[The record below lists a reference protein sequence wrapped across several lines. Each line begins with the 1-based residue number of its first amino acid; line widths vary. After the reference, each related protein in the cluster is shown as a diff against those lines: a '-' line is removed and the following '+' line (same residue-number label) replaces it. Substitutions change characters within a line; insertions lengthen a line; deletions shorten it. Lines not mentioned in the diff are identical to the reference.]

1 MAGGGPLLGGDRQ
14 LASEMRER
22 MRELQDLRQQL
33 ARQGKGG
40 ELTKELD
47 KAIQEL
53 ARMMNQSFGDDNA
66 TAQRLKAE
74 VIEPLRNIELELSKR
89 LQAKLGKGNLRLADE
104 GAAPE
109 RYRKL
114 VDEYYKKL
122 SQKNSFVPEK

>member
-1 MAGGGPLLGGDRQ
+1 MQ
-14 LASEMRER
+14 K
-22 MRELQDLRQQL
+22 LQNQQ
-33 ARQGKGG
+33 
-40 ELTKELD
+40 
-47 KAIQEL
+47 
-53 ARMMNQSFGDDNA
+53 FGDDQQ

-74 VIEPLRNIELELSKR
+74 VIEPLRSIELELSKR

-122 SQKNSFVPEK
+122 SQRNSLVP

>member
-1 MAGGGPLLGGDRQ
+1 MPMGGDRQ
-14 LASEMRER
+14 LGSEMRER
-22 MRELQDLRQQL
+22 MREMQDLKQQL

-47 KAIQEL
+47 KAIQEM
-53 ARMMNQSFGDDNA
+53 ARMMNGQFGDDQT

-122 SQKNSFVPEK
+122 SQKNSFAPEK

>member
-1 MAGGGPLLGGDRQ
+1 MGGDRQ
-14 LASEMRER
+14 FGSEISER
-22 MRELQDLRQQL
+22 MKEAQDLRQQL

-40 ELTKELD
+40 ELTKALD
-47 KAIQEL
+47 QAIQEM
-53 ARMMNQSFGDDNA
+53 ARLQNQMFGDDQA

-114 VDEYYKKL
+114 VDEYYKRL
-122 SQKNSFVPEK
+122 SQRNSLVPEK